1 MHIDI
6 WSDIACPWCYLG
18 LTRFAAALARFE
30 HADQVEVRLRS
41 FQLDPSLPESY
52 AGTEVDYLA
61 ATKGISADVARRMTA
76 QVAAAAAPDGV
87 AYDFDTVQ
95 VANSRRA
102 HRLLHHARRADPSG
116 RVAWH
121 LAFALFGAHFNEAM
135 NIAEPGVLVGLAA
148 SQGLDPG
155 PALAAVDS
163 PVLDAAVATDIA
175 LADSWGI
182 RGVPAFVLAEKYA
195 LSGAQPVAAIEA
207 ALAQVWAELHPGAG
221 QLVAVPGDSDAPA
234 GRVGNC

>member
-18 LTRFAAALARFE
+18 LTRFATALARFG
-30 HADQVEVRLRS
+30 HAGQVEVRLRS
-41 FQLDPSLPESY
+41 FQLDPGLPESFD
-52 AGTEVDYLA
+52 GTEVDYLA
-61 ATKGISADVARRMTA
+61 ATKGIGVDVAGRMTA

-87 AYDFDTVQ
+87 TYDFDSVQ

-102 HRLLHHARRADPSG
+102 HRLLHHARRCDPSG
-116 RVAWH
+116 RVAWN
-121 LAFALFGAHFNEAM
+121 LELALFRAHFNEGM

-163 PVLDAAVATDIA
+163 PLLDEAVATDIA
-175 LADSWGI
+175 LANSWGI
-182 RGVPAFVLAEKYA
+182 RGVPAFVLAEKYVV
-195 LSGAQPVAAIEA
+195 SGAQPVAAFEA
-207 ALAQVWAELHPGAG
+207 ALAQVWAELHAG
-221 QLVAVPGDSDAPA
+221 VPPLFGVPGGVDEPV
-234 GRVGNC
+234 GQVGNC